1 MPSQLIKA
9 DTAGPLKR
17 AIFLDL
23 TDGMWRIELV
33 DTRTGAKLTRR
44 TECTH
49 DPVFGI
55 DIADMLDIDD
65 LSAEMAAE
73 LDAHYALE
81 SGEDEGGSDAGS
93 P

>member
-9 DTAGPLKR
+9 DSAGPIKR
-17 AIFLDL
+17 AVFLELDTGL
-23 TDGMWRIELV
+23 WRIELV
-33 DTRTGAKLTRR
+33 DGRNGRKLIGH

-49 DPVFGI
+49 DPVLGI

-65 LSAEMAAE
+65 LSAAMALE
-73 LDAHYALE
+73 LDALAAE
-81 SGEDEGGSDAGS
+81 EGGSDAGS